1 MRTEARIIALKLL
14 DRQEKSPGL
23 LKELGVKIEM
33 TKKDRGNQKN
43 EDIGKDCARM
53 HYSNSSDLYGGAH
66 NRMDMKGNV
75 NDKDKKVL

>member
-33 TKKDRGNQKN
+33 TKKD
-43 EDIGKDCARM
+43 
-53 HYSNSSDLYGGAH
+53 
-66 NRMDMKGNV
+66 KGES
-75 NDKDKKVL
+75 KK